1 MCGRHGVIPQGMHMQ
16 PAFQVP
22 ARAQRRKPG
31 RPQDSDSDSDSSSKS
46 EPRSWPH
53 ICIALTASHGQAR
66 SRARRPLPG
75 QGLRDS
81 LSPHRDRRRRG
92 RPAGRGDP
100 TARGR
105 ARPRRASAL
114 AGEGWIWPVGAGLW
128 CCGSAESRGAAAGRV
143 PCPRSVRSAQ
153 GVQASSDYYPS
164 HYLSHYIGRYP
175 TRYPGRYPGRY
186 PSRPVADHVVEIR
199 SRSRDYAESIRNVH
213 TLCARR
219 TLSESSESL
228 FESLSVRKVRAFY
241 ARRARCARAFVGG

>member
-1 MCGRHGVIPQGMHMQ
+1 MDRPVPGPVDRYLAKGYKICYVTVAGAEGRQATATRPPAAAPFHGA
-16 PAFQVP
+16 PAY
-22 ARAQRRKPG
+22 
-31 RPQDSDSDSDSSSKS
+31 
-46 EPRSWPH
+46 W
-53 ICIALTASHGQAR
+53 QAR
-66 SRARRPLPG
+66 
-75 QGLRDS
+75 
-81 LSPHRDRRRRG
+81 DRYG
-92 RPAGRGDP
+92 RSGR
-100 TARGR
+100 
-105 ARPRRASAL
+105 S
-114 AGEGWIWPVGAGLW
+114 
-128 CCGSAESRGAAAGRV
+128 CGAAALLRV
-143 PCPRSVRSAQ
+143 GARRRAVVHVRGPRGVLQ

-164 HYLSHYIGRYP
+164 HYPSYYIGRYP